1 MRFSAETTGKINDGD
16 AAERRK
22 MELEILVLPDPNSI
36 GVQECEDEGGTSCP
50 WDFFPSCPMF
60 G

>member
-1 MRFSAETTGKINDGD
+1 MTSMPQKGG
-16 AAERRK
+16 K

-50 WDFFPSCPMF
+50 WDYFPSCPMF